1 MPAWSEAPIPPA
13 MVQRAVSDGSIPE
26 GEGAERRRIAKHAGI
41 VGTGTLL
48 SRLLGLVR
56 DQTIAAVFSRA
67 VTDAFF
73 VAFTIPNVLRQL
85 LAEGAIQ
92 NAVLPVLVDV
102 REKEGEDAA
111 RRFFRAVRGMSL
123 LALFGAT
130 AAGVG
135 FAPVLVDL
143 FAGGYADVP
152 GQLERTVD
160 LTRWV
165 FPYIICMGTAAL
177 GSAALNTHGR
187 FVATSF
193 APGLLNICF
202 VVFSLSLPGLL
213 GARGYDTGLA
223 LAFGALAGGVLQV
236 VAQWPSLRRIGYL
249 EAPLLDF
256 KHPAMRE
263 VFRRMGPMLF
273 GIGVYYVDVLLAR
286 RFLSELGLGA
296 QSYFT
301 WAMRLCDFPQG
312 IFVMALQA
320 AALPS
325 LARLAARGELDE
337 LGRTFGFGMR
347 LALFVAIPATA
358 LFVGLS
364 EPLVVLLFQRGEFGA
379 ESATETARA
388 LVAQGAGVWL
398 IAAVRQLLG
407 VYYAVGD
414 TRTPVIVAAV
424 DLVVFVVLALALRGP
439 FGHVGVSWAITGSG
453 AVQALLLLLLL
464 QKRLPSIRSGGVLA
478 SIARVIVASGVGLVG
493 ARATADALAP
503 APDAGGLARALPG
516 LTGTLVFGVLF
527 LLAAAL
533 FRSPEL
539 GTLWREASRRFGRR
553 RA

>member
-1 MPAWSEAPIPPA
+1 
-13 MVQRAVSDGSIPE
+13 MVQGPVSDGSTPE
-26 GEGAERRRIAKHAGI
+26 REGAERRRIAKYAGI
-41 VGTGTLL
+41 VGAGTLV

-102 REKEGEDAA
+102 REREGEDAA
-111 RRFFRAVRGMSL
+111 RRFFRAIRGISL
-123 LALFGAT
+123 LALFAVT

-135 FAPVLVDL
+135 FAPTLVDL
-143 FAGGYADVP
+143 FAGGYADLP
-152 GQLERTVD
+152 GQLERTVL

-165 FPYIICMGTAAL
+165 FPYIVCMGTAAL

-187 FVATSF
+187 FLATSF
-193 APGLLNICF
+193 APGLLNVSF
-202 VVFSLSLPGLL
+202 VVFALLLPGWL
-213 GARGYDTGLA
+213 GAGGYDAGLA
-223 LAFGALAGGVLQV
+223 LVFGALAGGVLQV

-249 EAPLLDF
+249 EAPLFDF
-256 KHPAMRE
+256 SHPGVRE
-263 VFRRMGPMLF
+263 VLRRMGPMLF

-325 LARLAARGELDE
+325 LARLAARGEMEE
-337 LGRTFGFGMR
+337 LGRTFAFGMR
-347 LALFVAIPATA
+347 LAMFVAIPAAA

-364 EPLVVLLFQRGEFGA
+364 EPLVVLLFQRGQFGA

-424 DLVVFVVLALALRGP
+424 DLAVFIVLAWVLRGP
-439 FGHVGVSWAITGSG
+439 FGHVGVSWAVTGSG
-453 AVQALLLLLLL
+453 AVQALLLFVVAS
-464 QKRLPSIRSGGVLA
+464 RRVPSLRASGLAWSFGRVVVASAVGVLA
-478 SIARVIVASGVGLVG
+478 GRAVA
-493 ARATADALAP
+493 AALA
-503 APDAGGLARALPG
+503 AGPDAGGLARALPG
-516 LTGTLVFGVLF
+516 LGGTLAFGVSF
-527 LLAAAL
+527 LLAAAAL
-533 FRSPEL
+533 RSPEL
-539 GTLWREASRRFGRR
+539 GTLWREASRKLARR
-553 RA
+553 RS

>member
-1 MPAWSEAPIPPA
+1 
-13 MVQRAVSDGSIPE
+13 MVRRAVSDGSTPE
-26 GEGAERRRIAKHAGI
+26 GEGAERRRIAKNAGI
-41 VGTGTLL
+41 VGAGTLV

-56 DQTIAAVFSRA
+56 DQTIAAVFSRGI
-67 VTDAFF
+67 TDAFF

-92 NAVLPVLVDV
+92 NAVLPVLVEV

-111 RRFFRAVRGMSL
+111 RRFFRAIRGISL
-123 LALFGAT
+123 LALFAVT

-135 FAPVLVDL
+135 FAPTLVDL

-152 GQLERTVD
+152 GQLERTVL

-165 FPYIICMGTAAL
+165 FPYIVCMGTAAL

-193 APGLLNICF
+193 APGLLNVCF
-202 VVFSLSLPGLL
+202 VAFSLVLPGLL

-249 EAPLLDF
+249 EMPRLAFD
-256 KHPAMRE
+256 HPGVKE
-263 VFRRMGPMLF
+263 VLRRMGPMLF

-296 QSYFT
+296 QSYFS

-325 LARLAARGELDE
+325 LARLAARGQMDE
-337 LGRTFGFGMR
+337 LGRTFAFGMR
-347 LALFVAIPATA
+347 LAMFVAIPATA

-364 EPLVVLLFQRGEFGA
+364 EPLVVLLFQRGEFDA
-379 ESATETARA
+379 ESATETAHA

-414 TRTPVIVAAV
+414 TRTPVLVAAV
-424 DLVVFVVLALALRGP
+424 DLVVFIVLALALRGP
-439 FGHVGVSWAITGSG
+439 FGHVGVSWAVTGSG
-453 AVQALLLLLLL
+453 AVQALLLLVFAA
-464 QKRLPSIRSGGVLA
+464 RRVPGIGGKELWVSLARVLA
-478 SIARVIVASGVGLVG
+478 ASAVGVVAG
-493 ARATADALAP
+493 RAAAGALAH
-503 APDAGGLARALPG
+503 APGAGGLGRALPG
-516 LTGTLVFGVLF
+516 VAGALAFGAVF

-533 FRSPEL
+533 LRSPEL
-539 GTLWREASRRFGRR
+539 GTLWRELSRRLRRGR
-553 RA
+553 A

>member
-1 MPAWSEAPIPPA
+1 MQAWIDRSVVEG
-13 MVQRAVSDGSIPE
+13 AVSDGSTPE
-26 GEGAERRRIAKHAGI
+26 GERAERRRIAKFAGV
-41 VGTGTLL
+41 VGAGTLL
-48 SRLLGLVR
+48 SRLLGLAR

-92 NAVLPVLVDV
+92 NAVLPVLVEV

-111 RRFFRAVRGMSL
+111 RRFFRAIRGMSL
-123 LALFGAT
+123 LALFAVT

-135 FAPVLVDL
+135 FAPVLVNL

-152 GQLERTVD
+152 GQLERTVL

-165 FPYIICMGTAAL
+165 FPYILCMGTAAL

-193 APGLLNICF
+193 APGLLNVCF
-202 VVFSLSLPGLL
+202 VVFALVLPGVL
-213 GARGYDTGLA
+213 GAHGYDTGLA

-249 EAPLLDF
+249 QAPLLAF
-256 KHPAMRE
+256 GHPGVRE
-263 VFRRMGPMLF
+263 VLRRMGPMLF

-286 RFLSELGLGA
+286 RFLSELGVGA

-325 LARLAARGELDE
+325 LARLAARGALEELE
-337 LGRTFGFGMR
+337 RTFAFGMR

-364 EPLVVLLFQRGEFGA
+364 EPLVVLLFQRGQFGP
-379 ESATETARA
+379 ESAAETARA
-388 LVAQGAGVWL
+388 LVAQGSGVWL

-407 VYYAVGD
+407 VYYALGD

-424 DLVVFVVLALALRGP
+424 DLVVFVVLALLLRGP
-439 FGHVGVSWAITGSG
+439 FGHVGVGWAITGSG
-453 AVQALLLLLLL
+453 AVQALLLFVFLR
-464 QKRLPSIRSGGVLA
+464 QRLPSLHSGELVA
-478 SIARVIVASGVGLVG
+478 SIARVLVASGAGVVA
-493 ARATADALAP
+493 ARATAAVFAH
-503 APDAGGLARALPG
+503 APDADGLTRALPG
-516 LTGTLVFGVLF
+516 VAGGAVFGVVF
-527 LLAAAL
+527 LVVAAL
-533 FRSPEL
+533 LGSPEL
-539 GTLWREASRRFGRR
+539 ATLRREIARKLSRRRS
-553 RA
+553 